1 MSDDWKTGQTG
12 LGIVYSTYPLEFCHP
27 LPAVEQH
34 KKKIVTHS
42 INEEHKA
49 I

>member
-1 MSDDWKTGQTG
+1 MTDNWRTGWTG
-12 LGIVYSTYPLEFCHP
+12 LGIVCSTYPLEFCHP
-27 LPAVEQH
+27 LPAVEQN
-34 KKKIVTHS
+34 KQIVTHG

>member
-1 MSDDWKTGQTG
+1 MTDDWKTGPTG
-12 LGIVYSTYPLEFCHP
+12 LGIVYSVYPLEFCYP

-34 KKKIVTHS
+34 KRIVTHS
-42 INEEHKA
+42 INEKHKA

>member
-1 MSDDWKTGQTG
+1 MTDNWKTGSTG
-12 LGIVYSTYPLEFCHP
+12 LGIVYSTYPLVFCHP

-34 KKKIVTHS
+34 KKIVTQS
-42 INEEHKA
+42 IDEELKD

>member
-1 MSDDWKTGQTG
+1 MTDDWKTGLTG

-27 LPAVEQH
+27 LPAVEH
-34 KKKIVTHS
+34 HTKIVTHS
-42 INEEHKA
+42 VNEEHNA